1 MSKIEVKNLT
11 KSYGK
16 TTALNN
22 VSVTFKENCIYG
34 LLGRNGAGKSTLL
47 NIISG
52 RTFADSGEVLID
64 GVNASGNDSALGKI
78 HLMSEQLLYNPSLK
92 VRDMFRTA
100 SFYYPDFDTEYA
112 LKLCS
117 EYELDT
123 NRKLSKL
130 STGYRTIA
138 KAVNALACGAPIVFF
153 DEPVLGL
160 DANHRD
166 LFYKHVVNR
175 YSERPATFVISTHLI
190 EETAGIIERAVVIQ
204 KGELLLDNDV
214 EEVRSMGYSVSGKAA
229 DVDSFAKGRELMGE
243 DVLGGLKTAYIK
255 GQLNEAE
262 LPDGLTAEPM
272 NLQNIFIHLTNS

>member
-1 MSKIEVKNLT
+1 MSKIEVRNLT
-11 KSYGK
+11 KNYGK

-64 GVNASGNDSALGKI
+64 GVNASGNDSALGKT

-100 SFYYPDFDTEYA
+100 SFYYPDFDMEYA
-112 LKLCS
+112 VKLCS

-138 KAVNALACGAPIVFF
+138 KAINALSCGAPIVFF

-175 YSERPATFVISTHLI
+175 YSEHPATFVISTHLI

-204 KGELLLDNDV
+204 KGKLLLDNDV

-243 DVLGGLKTAYIK
+243 DVLGGLKTVYIK

-262 LPDGLTAEPM
+262 LPEGLTAEPM

>member
-1 MSKIEVKNLT
+1 MSTIEIRDLT
-11 KSYGK
+11 KNYGK
-16 TTALNN
+16 TTALDN

-52 RTFADSGEVLID
+52 RTFADSGEVIID
-64 GVNASGNDSALGKI
+64 GVNAISNDSALGKV

-92 VRDMFRTA
+92 VKDMFKTA

-112 LKLCS
+112 MKLCS

-123 NRKLSKL
+123 NRKLHKL

-138 KAVNALACGAPIVFF
+138 KAVNAHASGAPIVFF

-190 EETAGIIERAVVIQ
+190 EETAGIIERAVVIK
-204 KGELLLDNDV
+204 KGELLFDKDV
-214 EEVRSMGYSVSGKAA
+214 EEVRSMGYSVSGKSA
-229 DVDSFAKGRELMGE
+229 DVDSFANGKELMGE
-243 DVLGGLKTAYIK
+243 DVIGGLKTVYIK
-255 GQLNEAE
+255 GRLGEAE
-262 LPDGLTAEPM
+262 LPEGLTAEPM

>member
-1 MSKIEVKNLT
+1 MSKIEVRDLT

-64 GVNASGNDSALGKI
+64 GVNASGNDSALGKV
-78 HLMSEQLLYNPSLK
+78 HLMSEQLLYNPALK
-92 VRDMFRTA
+92 VKDMFRTA

-175 YSERPATFVISTHLI
+175 YSEHPATFVISTHLI

-243 DVLGGLKTAYIK
+243 DVLGGLKTVYIK
-255 GQLNEAE
+255 GQLSEEE
-262 LPDGLTAEPM
+262 LPEGLTAEPM

>member
-1 MSKIEVKNLT
+1 MSTIEIRDLT
-11 KSYGK
+11 KNYGK
-16 TTALNN
+16 TTALDN

-52 RTFADSGEVLID
+52 RTFADSGEVITD
-64 GVNASGNDSALGKI
+64 GVNAISNDSALGKV

-92 VRDMFRTA
+92 VKDMFKTA

-112 LKLCS
+112 MKLCS

-123 NRKLSKL
+123 NRKLHKL

-190 EETAGIIERAVVIQ
+190 EETAGIIERAVVIK
-204 KGELLLDNDV
+204 KGELLFDKDV
-214 EEVRSMGYSVSGKAA
+214 EEVRSMGYSVSGKSA
-229 DVDSFAKGRELMGE
+229 DVDSFANGKELMGE
-243 DVLGGLKTAYIK
+243 DVIGGLKTVYIK
-255 GQLNEAE
+255 GRLGEAE
-262 LPDGLTAEPM
+262 LPEGLTAEPM

>member
-1 MSKIEVKNLT
+1 MSKIEVRDLT

-64 GVNASGNDSALGKI
+64 GVNASGNDSALGKV

-100 SFYYPDFDTEYA
+100 SLYYPDFDMEYA

-175 YSERPATFVISTHLI
+175 YSEHPATFVISTHLI

-262 LPDGLTAEPM
+262 LPEGLTAEPM

>member
-1 MSKIEVKNLT
+1 MSRIEVRNLT
-11 KSYGK
+11 KNYGK

-64 GVNASGNDSALGKI
+64 GVNASGNDSALGKT

-100 SFYYPDFDTEYA
+100 SFYYPDFDMEYA
-112 LKLCS
+112 VKLCS

-175 YSERPATFVISTHLI
+175 YSEHPATFVISTHLI

-229 DVDSFAKGRELMGE
+229 DVDSFAKGRELMGG
-243 DVLGGLKTAYIK
+243 DVLGGLKTVYIK

-262 LPDGLTAEPM
+262 LSDGLTAEPM

>member
-1 MSKIEVKNLT
+1 MSTIEIRDLT
-11 KSYGK
+11 KNYGK
-16 TTALNN
+16 TTALDN
-22 VSVTFKENCIYG
+22 VSVTFRKNCIYG

-52 RTFADSGEVLID
+52 RTFADSGEVIID
-64 GVNASGNDSALGKI
+64 GVNATGNDSALCKV

-92 VRDMFRTA
+92 VKDMFKTA
-100 SFYYPDFDTEYA
+100 SFYYPDFDMEYA
-112 LKLCS
+112 MKLCS

-190 EETAGIIERAVVIQ
+190 EETAGIIERAVVIK
-204 KGELLLDNDV
+204 KGELLFDKDV

-229 DVDSFAKGRELMGE
+229 DVDSFANGKELMGE
-243 DVLGGLKTAYIK
+243 DVLGGLKTVYIK
-255 GQLNEAE
+255 GRLGEAE

-272 NLQNIFIHLTNS
+272 NLQNVFIHLTNS

>member
-1 MSKIEVKNLT
+1 MSKIEVRDLT

-100 SFYYPDFDTEYA
+100 SLYYPDFDMEYA
-112 LKLCS
+112 MKLCS

-175 YSERPATFVISTHLI
+175 YSEHPATFVISTHLI

-262 LPDGLTAEPM
+262 LPEGLTAEPM

>member
-1 MSKIEVKNLT
+1 MSKIEVRDLT

-64 GVNASGNDSALGKI
+64 GVNASGNDSALGKV
-78 HLMSEQLLYNPSLK
+78 HLMSEQLLYNPALK
-92 VRDMFRTA
+92 VKDMFRTA

-166 LFYKHVVNR
+166 LFYKHIVNR
-175 YSERPATFVISTHLI
+175 YSERPSTFVISTHLI

-243 DVLGGLKTAYIK
+243 DVLGGLKTVYIK
-255 GQLNEAE
+255 GQLSEEE
-262 LPDGLTAEPM
+262 LPEGLTAEPM

>member
-1 MSKIEVKNLT
+1 MSKIEVRDLT

-175 YSERPATFVISTHLI
+175 YSEHPATFVISTHLI

-243 DVLGGLKTAYIK
+243 DVLGGLKTVYIK

-262 LPDGLTAEPM
+262 LPEGLTAEPM